1 MINVILMGH
10 EFIFRTHTQM
20 KGWLDMA
27 NSENSAGVS
36 GRLSWQRPSVVRMG
50 AADAEGNTMMSMV
63 TDTLRPRRM
72 MGS

>member
-1 MINVILMGH
+1 
-10 EFIFRTHTQM
+10 
-20 KGWLDMA
+20 MA
-27 NSENSAGVS
+27 NSENSAAGVS